1 MHDNA
6 RAHTAAEVRDYLF
19 AVAITIIELSARS
32 SDMNPMGNLWD
43 EQKTRIRGSD
53 PTLETLGQL
62 RNVIQVEW
70 ENISHHVVV
79 TLIRLMINRI
89 EAVIRARGGDT
100 SY

>member
-32 SDMNPMGNLWD
+32 SDMNPIHLWD
-43 EQKTRIRGSD
+43 
-53 PTLETLGQL
+53 PALETLGQL